1 MKTYPLKSLTI
12 EEAMQLQF
20 QMVDEITKQFQGSA
34 FLTRGDLGVIPGLNK
49 PITTLRAE
57 TAIANFFHSEK
68 AVLIRGAGTGAI
80 RYALYACVEPGAVIL
95 VHDAPIYTTTKTSF
109 EMMGLQT
116 IMANFNNPLELKRVL
131 ADHLE
136 IQAVL
141 IQHTRQKI
149 EDEYD
154 LENIINIVKSIRDL
168 PVIVDDNY
176 AAMKV
181 AGIGAQYGADLS
193 CFSCFKL
200 LGPEGIGCIV
210 GNANYIDKIIACH
223 YSGGLQTQGWE
234 ALEVLKGF
242 VYAPVALAIQA
253 QVNESLVKQLNN
265 GAIPEIK
272 EAFLANAQSK
282 VLLVEF
288 HKPIAKAVLEE
299 AEKLGAAPN
308 PIGCE
313 SKYEIIPLFYR
324 VSGTF
329 RAKDSGIEER
339 MIRINPLRSGP
350 ETILRIL
357 EEAIKRTAICS

>member
-12 EEAMQLQF
+12 EEAMELQF
-20 QMVDEITKQFQGSA
+20 RMVDEITKQYPGSE
-34 FLTRGDLGVIPGLNK
+34 FLTRGDLGVIPNLNK
-49 PITTLRAE
+49 PMTTLKAE

-68 AVLIRGAGTGAI
+68 AVLIRGSGTGAI

-95 VHDAPIYTTTKTSF
+95 VHDAPVYTTTRTSF
-109 EMMGLQT
+109 AMMGLQT
-116 IMANFNNPLELKRVL
+116 ITADFNNPLDVKRVL
-131 ADHLE
+131 ADHNE
-136 IQAVL
+136 IKAIL
-141 IQHTRQKI
+141 IQHTRQQI
-149 EDEYD
+149 EDHYD
-154 LENIINIVKSIRDL
+154 LAETIQIMKSIRDI
-168 PVIVDDNY
+168 PIIIDDNY
-176 AAMKV
+176 AVMKV
-181 AGIGAQYGADLS
+181 AGIGAQYGGDLS

-210 GNANYIDKIIACH
+210 GKAKYIDKIIACH

-253 QVNESLVKQLNN
+253 QVNELLVKILKD
-265 GAIPEIK
+265 GTIPEVK
-272 EAFLANAQSK
+272 DVYLANAQSK

-288 HKPIAKAVLEE
+288 HKPIAKAVLHE

-329 RAKDSGIEER
+329 RANDPDIEER

-357 EEAIKRTAICS
+357 KEAIKRAAICS